1 MLETGDRAPQFL
13 LNDIAGRPRSAVE
26 NRVAGKPV
34 ILLFSRSAVH
44 DFRPFAER
52 IDTFN
57 DRGTTLFVISGAE
70 TARNEALQQ
79 SLGPEIVVLADQD
92 CKTFESYGC
101 GNTAVY
107 VLDLDSRVLDAF
119 LPEGGAADA
128 DRALAGTATALQVA
142 PPATLS
148 MHAPVLIIPRVLDA
162 HACRMVI
169 DAWEHLDTEPIA
181 ARSAKRNKASAE
193 FFDTYG
199 KVRQH
204 VLRDPKLLAYLDQRL
219 PRRLGLEIRKA
230 FQTGISQREDY
241 RIACYESAARG
252 SLGAHRDN
260 MTEAT
265 GHRRFTASIQL
276 NTDDYAGG
284 ELRFPEYGRQLY
296 RGETGAAIVFSASL
310 LHEVLPVTSGRR
322 FMLGTHLFG
331 S

>member
-13 LNDIAGRPRSAVE
+13 LDDVEGRPHSAVE
-26 NRVAGKPV
+26 NRVAGYPV
-34 ILLFSRSAVH
+34 ILLFSRDATDAFSA
-44 DFRPFAER
+44 FAER
-52 IDTFN
+52 IGAFK
-57 DRGTTLFVISGAE
+57 DRGATLFVISGANV
-70 TARNEALQQ
+70 ALNRSLQQ
-79 SLGPEIVVLADQD
+79 VLGPDLVVLADKEL
-92 CKTFESYGC
+92 KTFESYGC
-101 GNTAVY
+101 DNAAIY

-128 DRALAGTATALQVA
+128 DRALAGTDAALRVA
-142 PPATLS
+142 PVATLS

-162 HACRMVI
+162 DACRLVI
-169 DAWEHLDTEPIA
+169 DAWEHLDKAPVEG
-181 ARSAKRNKASAE
+181 RGAKRNDASTA

-199 KVRQH
+199 LVRQH
-204 VLRDPKLLAYLDQRL
+204 VPHDPKLLAYLDQRL

-241 RIACYESAARG
+241 RIACYEGASRG
-252 SLGAHRDN
+252 SLGPHRDN

-276 NTDDYAGG
+276 NTTEYTGG
-284 ELRFPEYGRQLY
+284 ELCFPEYGRQLY

-310 LHEVLPVTSGRR
+310 LHEVRPVTSGRR

-331 S
+331 N